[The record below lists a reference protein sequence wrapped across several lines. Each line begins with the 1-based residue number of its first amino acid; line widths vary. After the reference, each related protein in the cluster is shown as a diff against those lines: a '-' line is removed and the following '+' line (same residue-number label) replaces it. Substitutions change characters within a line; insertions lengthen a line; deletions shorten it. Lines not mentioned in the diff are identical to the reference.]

1 MSVVVAKDGNWF
13 VADSCNDRIQKFSPG
28 GQCIGVFGKTG
39 SADGELRYPYDLAI
53 APDGTIY
60 IAEYGNSR
68 VQRMTQDGK
77 FLGTWGRLG
86 SGPDELVHP
95 WALAIDANNRLFIL
109 DTGNSRVVVLD
120 PALAR
125 WSSPA
130 KGQASA

>member
-1 MSVVVAKDGNWF
+1 
-13 VADSCNDRIQKFSPG
+13 
-28 GQCIGVFGKTG
+28 
-39 SADGELRYPYDLAI
+39 
-53 APDGTIY
+53 
-60 IAEYGNSR
+60 
-68 VQRMTQDGK
+68 MTQDGK